1 MSFKVHGKLV
11 CLNGPS
17 SGQEVVLGEGT
28 SIVGRAPNCDIV
40 LDDKFASRQHAMLD
54 HLDGQYLVRDIGSK
68 NGISVNQYRL
78 SRDESV
84 VLTDGAVVTFANTRF
99 RFEDPAATMTNL
111 SLEKSETAPVLRLH
125 EASRHVLINGV
136 PLNPPLSLKQFDLL
150 CLLHDR
156 LGQAV
161 SKHEIASAV
170 WPEETDG
177 VADSNVDRLVSRVR
191 SRLAD
196 ATGGNQFIETVRG
209 FGFRMLDPD
218 SNGK

>member
-40 LDDKFASRQHAMLD
+40 LDDKFASRQHAMID
-54 HLDGQYLVRDIGSK
+54 RLDGQYLVRDIGSK

-111 SLEKSETAPVLRLH
+111 SLEKSETASVLRLH

-161 SKHEIASAV
+161 SKHEIANAV

-218 SNGK
+218 GNGK

>member
-11 CLNGPS
+11 CLNGPG

-40 LDDKFASRQHAMLD
+40 LDDKFASRQHAMID
-54 HLDGQYLVRDIGSK
+54 RLDGQYLVRDIGSK

-84 VLTDGAVVTFANTRF
+84 ALTDGAVVTFANTRF

-161 SKHEIASAV
+161 SKHEIANAV

-218 SNGK
+218 GNGK